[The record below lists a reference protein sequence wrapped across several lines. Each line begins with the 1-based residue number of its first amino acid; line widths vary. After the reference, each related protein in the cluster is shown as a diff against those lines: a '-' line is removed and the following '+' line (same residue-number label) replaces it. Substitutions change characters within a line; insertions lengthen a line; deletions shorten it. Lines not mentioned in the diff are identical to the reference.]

1 MGTQAHI
8 PPSLSQRWLLLAVT
22 SLGLSAIAA
31 LVLVLAR
38 TPVLTSFVAADT
50 FPRALVV
57 HVNFATLIWYLSMA
71 GALWTERLTS
81 KRSTAATIALVL
93 ATGGAFGV
101 LVSGFSASGTPVL
114 ANYVPYLQT
123 PTFLGSLACFAAG
136 GLAVALISLTRPR
149 DTAEW
154 GFMIARWPFAMSAT
168 YLLLDLHD
176 GASLAD
182 ALWGAG
188 HIMQFGFV
196 TLLMAIWLRLTERA
210 GAQPIPATLALPLFA
225 AAALPATIAPLLHI
239 AGTLDQSALH
249 VFHTQLMRWAN
260 WPAPLLF
267 GLLLLRAGG
276 TALRA
281 DGLVASLIL
290 LLAGILAGT
299 AIDSQTTMIPAHYHG
314 TIGAFTLAQM
324 AAVLARVSPA
334 PGNFNVWRPTRRPL
348 TLYATG
354 SIMLILGLAWSGLL
368 GAPRKAAFSA
378 EGADLPA
385 TLAAILTGAG
395 GAVTITGVVFF
406 VIVALPRIL
415 QLCKPRQTTPANQPG
430 KAAASTFAAVP

>member
-1 MGTQAHI
+1 MDIRAHI
-8 PPSLSQRWLLLAVT
+8 PPPLSQCWLLLAIT

-31 LVLVLAR
+31 LVLILAR
-38 TPVLTSFVAADT
+38 TPVLTSFVAGDT

-71 GALWTERLTS
+71 GALWTERLAGT
-81 KRSTAATIALVL
+81 RCVAATIALVL
-93 ATGGAFGV
+93 AAGGACGV
-101 LVSGFSASGTPVL
+101 LVSGFSATGTPVL

-123 PTFLGSLACFAAG
+123 LAFLGSLACFAAG
-136 GLAVALISLTRPR
+136 GLAIALISLTRPR

-154 GFMIARWPFAMSAT
+154 GFLIARWPFAMGAT

-188 HIMQFGFV
+188 HILQFGFV

-210 GAQPIPATLALPLFA
+210 GAPPLPAALALPLFA
-225 AAALPATIAPLLHI
+225 VAALPATVAPLLHI
-239 AGTLDQSALH
+239 AGTLDQPALH
-249 VFHTQLMRWAN
+249 AFHTHLMRWAN

-267 GLLLLRAGG
+267 GLLLLRGGG

-281 DGLVASLIL
+281 DGLAASLVL
-290 LLAGILAGT
+290 FLGGILAGT

-334 PGNFNVWRPTRRPL
+334 PGNCDVWRPTRRPL

-368 GAPRKAAFSA
+368 GAPRKAAFTA
-378 EGADLPA
+378 EGAGLPA
-385 TLAAILTGAG
+385 TLAATLTGAG
-395 GAVTITGVVFF
+395 GAVTIAGVVFF

-415 QLCKPRQTTPANQPG
+415 RLCKPRPAPPADPLSD
-430 KAAASTFAAVP
+430 AAASTFAAAR